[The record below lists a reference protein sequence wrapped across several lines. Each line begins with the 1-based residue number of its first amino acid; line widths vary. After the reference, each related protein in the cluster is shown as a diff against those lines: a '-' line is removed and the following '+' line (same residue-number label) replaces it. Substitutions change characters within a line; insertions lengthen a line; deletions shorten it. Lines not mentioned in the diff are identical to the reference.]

1 MSVSGSWTVRTQAR
15 RWSLLAAALGL
26 ADALL
31 GVGAAVAADG
41 ETVRLSY
48 DAYLGPFYV
57 VSAEAE
63 LRLDGDRYRVVT
75 RARSEGIASLLFS
88 WQSEARSEGLRA
100 GRRLVPLRHE
110 VNGEWRGEPR
120 QIRLSYAGTHAGPEG
135 AARPID
141 FRVEPPVDTA
151 ERDPVPAALT
161 VGTVDPLSATLSV
174 LLRIAG
180 GGRCEGQL
188 PVFDGRRRYDMIV
201 RPGAAEVLPATHSSI
216 FSGAAQRCD
225 FELRRIAGFW
235 KKPSRFRRRVT
246 DPVLWVASPLKGVPP
261 VPVRFTADTGFGDL
275 RIHLTRVQRGRQV
288 LALPES

>member
-1 MSVSGSWTVRTQAR
+1 MSVTVLQAFGMR
-15 RWSLLAAALGL
+15 ARGLALRAAGLVLAAALL
-26 ADALL
+26 AP
-31 GVGAAVAADG
+31 GAAGAADG

-63 LRLDGDRYRVVT
+63 LRLAGDRYRVVT
-75 RARSEGIASLLFS
+75 RARSEGIASMLFS
-88 WQSEARSEGLRA
+88 WQSEARSEGMRA
-100 GRRLVPLRHE
+100 GRQLLPLRHE
-110 VNGEWRGEPR
+110 VDGEWRGELR
-120 QIRLSYAGTHAGPEG
+120 QIRLSYADAYAGPDD
-135 AARPID
+135 AVRPID
-141 FRVEPPVDTA
+141 FQVKPPVDTA

-188 PVFDGRRRYDMIV
+188 AVFDGRRRYDMIV
-201 RPGAAEVLPATHSSI
+201 RPGAPAVLPAVHSSI

-235 KKPSRFRRRVT
+235 KKDSRFGRRVT
-246 DPVLWVASPLKGVPP
+246 DPVLWVASPLDGVPP
-261 VPVRFTADTGFGDL
+261 VPVRFTAETGFGDL
-275 RIHLTRVQRGRQV
+275 RIHLTRVQRGRQI